1 VTDDTAFIRLER
13 DLGRLEGVV
22 ESLVRGIQMDRE
34 SASTQRKELYAYI
47 EASNDRN
54 EKIVK
59 GLSDQISVLLQA
71 DRVNERDH
79 ARRDGAWD
87 LSRWAFAA
95 MISVVGILFAW
106 AGYYRGTQTIE
117 DTCPAT
123 GQPLIRP
130 AK

>member
-1 VTDDTAFIRLER
+1 M
-13 DLGRLEGVV
+13 

-34 SASTQRKELYAYI
+34 SASSQRKELYAYI

-59 GLSDQISVLLQA
+59 NLSDQISVLVRA
-71 DRVNERDH
+71 ERENESQH

-106 AGYYRGTQTIE
+106 AGYYRGAQGSKGV
-117 DTCPAT
+117 CPAT
-123 GQPLIRP
+123 GQPLVSP
-130 AK
+130 SK